1 MPACP
6 QAVYA
11 TPSTDIW
18 ACVVIS
24 VRKKVNLI
32 KGKSIKTLAS
42 EPPQKHGGMSW
53 HTHLRKN
60 NLTSV
65 SHLITKHRGRPR
77 DSSSQPTLG
86 KNTRKNSK
94 NSEREWHVE
103 IICCRSLVKSFTHRT
118 HHHMIVEGKD
128 KPSALCLRLAFT
140 GNLHK
145 EKPAATRVFG
155 QQHDTLMQPVHR
167 PCSPA
172 TGSDLFSPASQ
183 GAVMAWSTDR
193 PTPYSDEQ
201 VTLPKP
207 RGEKRQSLANR

>member
-65 SHLITKHRGRPR
+65 SHLITKTQRKTPGLFFTAHPQKKHSKKLKKLGEGMACGTHLLSQLGEVVYSPNPSSYDRRG
-77 DSSSQPTLG
+77 
-86 KNTRKNSK
+86 
-94 NSEREWHVE
+94 
-103 IICCRSLVKSFTHRT
+103 
-118 HHHMIVEGKD
+118 
-128 KPSALCLRLAFT
+128 
-140 GNLHK
+140 
-145 EKPAATRVFG
+145 
-155 QQHDTLMQPVHR
+155 
-167 PCSPA
+167 
-172 TGSDLFSPASQ
+172 
-183 GAVMAWSTDR
+183 
-193 PTPYSDEQ
+193 
-201 VTLPKP
+201 
-207 RGEKRQSLANR
+207 KR